1 MNNMDI
7 IFFEYL
13 PPIIILLIVGVLT
26 YYTFKLIYSM
36 SEQVKNAKTITDVVL
51 FIIATLVL
59 SIMLVFIIA
68 LAIEAIV

>member
-1 MNNMDI
+1 MNNMDV

-13 PPIIILLIVGVLT
+13 PPIIILLVAGVLT

-36 SEQVKNAKTITDVVL
+36 TEQVKHAKTITGVVF

-59 SIMLVFIIA
+59 SIMLIFMIA
-68 LAIEAIV
+68 LVIEAIV